1 MQSGLV
7 VVSRLASMLLQSVEY
22 LCEIQWEIRGVE
34 EEEEEE
40 AQKRVKMLRSANIL
54 SVVKY
59 WKGII
64 SNTTLCFGL
73 VNLR

>member
-1 MQSGLV
+1 M
-7 VVSRLASMLLQSVEY
+7 
-22 LCEIQWEIRGVE
+22 E